1 MNTHNHPY
9 EYHANDPL
17 SYANLQRPSG
27 SSTGLLVVLALLG
40 LAFVALLA
48 FTGFEATQSLPGIA
62 AGEAPPPHAEQ
73 TAQ

>member
-17 SYANLQRPSG
+17 NYADLQRPSSG
-27 SSTGLLVVLALLG
+27 STGLLVVLALLG

-48 FTGFEATQSLPGIA
+48 FTGIEASQGLPGLA
-62 AGEAPPPHAEQ
+62 SGEAPPPHAEQ
-73 TAQ
+73 SAQ

>member
-17 SYANLQRPSG
+17 GYADLQRPNG
-27 SSTGLLVVLALLG
+27 SSAGLMVVLALLG

-48 FTGFEATQSLPGIA
+48 FTGFEATQGMPGLTA
-62 AGEAPPPHAEQ
+62 SEAPPPHAEQ
-73 TAQ
+73 SAR

>member
-17 SYANLQRPSG
+17 NHADLHRSDGG
-27 SSTGLLVVLALLG
+27 SAGLMVVLVLLG

-48 FTGFEATQSLPGIA
+48 FTGFEASRGVTGMAS
-62 AGEAPPPHAEQ
+62 GEAPPPHAEQ
-73 TAQ
+73 SAR

>member
-9 EYHANDPL
+9 EYHAGNPAN
-17 SYANLQRPSG
+17 YADLQPASG

-48 FTGFEATQSLPGIA
+48 FTGLEASQGLPGVSST
-62 AGEAPPPHAEQ
+62 EAPPPHTEQ
-73 TAQ
+73 SAK